1 MKNKDLI
8 KKLLEFP
15 LDREVTIYYHDWGDY
30 DANFRFEERTDITL
44 VEYGENKPPKL
55 TNVPLTIAIIV

>member
-8 KKLLEFP
+8 KLLLDFP
-15 LDREVTIYYHDWGDY
+15 LDAEVTTYSKDWGDY
-30 DANFRFEERTDITL
+30 ESNFRLEPHLDITL

-55 TNVPLTIAIIV
+55 INVPLIIAIIV